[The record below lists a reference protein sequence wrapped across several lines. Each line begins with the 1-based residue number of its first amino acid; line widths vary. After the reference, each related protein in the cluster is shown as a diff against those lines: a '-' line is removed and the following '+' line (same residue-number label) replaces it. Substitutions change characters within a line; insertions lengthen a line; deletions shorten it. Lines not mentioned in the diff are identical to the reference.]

1 MNDIT
6 FIHTADLH
14 LDSPFLS
21 HRELPASLFERIQ
34 DSTFKALERLV
45 DAAID
50 LEVDFVLMVGDL
62 YDGEDRSIKAQSR
75 LRKQLVRL
83 QKANI
88 RVFITHGNHDHL
100 AGKWL
105 TFDMPDN
112 VYVFPSNVEMVS
124 FETKNKLH
132 VHVYGFSY
140 AERHISDRKIEDY
153 QKMGDA
159 DFHIGLLHGFHEGS
173 SSDHYHYAPFRLHE
187 LLEKEMDYWAL
198 GHIHKRQIL
207 HHDDPF
213 VVYPGNIQ
221 GRNRLESGEKGCYAV
236 KLSANGNQELRFVPT
251 AVIQWDQIQIDCSKI
266 NDLSTMFQQYHH
278 AVQSLTE
285 KKECSF
291 MLEINLINTEH
302 LSTDMKT
309 KVYNGELLE
318 VFQDQV
324 DFNDDFIWP
333 YQIHLK
339 ENKAYSGELLDQSFF
354 QLLKIEG
361 EKMKTNDSIERVLSE
376 LYSHPYASRYLN
388 QLNEKDKIQ
397 LIEEAQN
404 LILNRLNG

>member
-112 VYVFPSNVEMVS
+112 VYVFPSNVEMV
-124 FETKNKLH
+124 
-132 VHVYGFSY
+132 
-140 AERHISDRKIEDY
+140 
-153 QKMGDA
+153 
-159 DFHIGLLHGFHEGS
+159 
-173 SSDHYHYAPFRLHE
+173 
-187 LLEKEMDYWAL
+187 
-198 GHIHKRQIL
+198 
-207 HHDDPF
+207 
-213 VVYPGNIQ
+213 
-221 GRNRLESGEKGCYAV
+221 
-236 KLSANGNQELRFVPT
+236 
-251 AVIQWDQIQIDCSKI
+251 
-266 NDLSTMFQQYHH
+266 
-278 AVQSLTE
+278 
-285 KKECSF
+285 
-291 MLEINLINTEH
+291 
-302 LSTDMKT
+302 
-309 KVYNGELLE
+309 
-318 VFQDQV
+318 
-324 DFNDDFIWP
+324 
-333 YQIHLK
+333 
-339 ENKAYSGELLDQSFF
+339 
-354 QLLKIEG
+354 
-361 EKMKTNDSIERVLSE
+361 
-376 LYSHPYASRYLN
+376 
-388 QLNEKDKIQ
+388 
-397 LIEEAQN
+397 
-404 LILNRLNG
+404 